1 LVLDDRR
8 PLHASA
14 AQKQDFVS
22 PTLHLF
28 NARIPPINRIS
39 SHSLTTLALVELAST
54 ATVDKSCMSS
64 TLLFHPQARSK
75 PMMALIQA
83 SSLVATRQIVFYP
96 WTSFNRKL
104 APDVCRRHGPS
115 SEQDLARV

>member
-1 LVLDDRR
+1 MI
-8 PLHASA
+8 A
-14 AQKQDFVS
+14 ATPRKRCPKQDFVS
-22 PTLHLF
+22 PTLQRSSLF

-83 SSLVATRQIVFYP
+83 SSLVATRKIVFYP